1 MKHHKSWR
9 RHRTAS
15 NRPSATAISFV
26 MQTTP
31 TMVRMLG
38 RALTQSFCIGKLVS
52 LAADS
57 LELTAFPTYFPKDIS
72 EDHYLRNETRSYL
85 YLSIPSCNLFYFANS
100 YLYNLV
106 HELTSSNAWC
116 LVLHRLG

>member
-1 MKHHKSWR
+1 MKYHEGWR
-9 RHRTAS
+9 RHRTA
-15 NRPSATAISFV
+15 RPSATAISFV

-38 RALTQSFCIGKLVS
+38 RALSFCIGKMVS

-57 LELTAFPTYFPKDIS
+57 LDLTAFPTYFPKDIS

-116 LVLHRLG
+116 LALYRLGHH